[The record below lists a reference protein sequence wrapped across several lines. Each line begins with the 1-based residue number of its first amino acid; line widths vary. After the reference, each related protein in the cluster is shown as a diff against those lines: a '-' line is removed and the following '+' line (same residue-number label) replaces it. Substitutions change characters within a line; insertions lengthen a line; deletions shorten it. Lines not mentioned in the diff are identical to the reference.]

1 MDWKDRI
8 EKSVKQFFPLGIV
21 VAVLMAVLGV
31 VMLFNPAGSLRGLV
45 WLIVIGFTAG
55 GIFRIVSYVKMPYW
69 MRQGYTLV
77 IGILDVLCGVMLI
90 ISAVTQPVITDE
102 VFVWMVGFMFGFYA
116 LFAGIVTISGTGVAK
131 RMGESTGW
139 LVFAGVL
146 EIIAGI
152 TLLMVPAVGTYFLMY
167 ALAFA
172 FIVGGVNLFAT
183 TMDFKKR
190 ANAIGDYMDQNG
202 DAFDPDKDPFS
213 IWKNE

>member
-1 MDWKDRI
+1 
-8 EKSVKQFFPLGIV
+8 
-21 VAVLMAVLGV
+21 
-31 VMLFNPAGSLRGLV
+31 
-45 WLIVIGFTAG
+45 
-55 GIFRIVSYVKMPYW
+55 
-69 MRQGYTLV
+69 
-77 IGILDVLCGVMLI
+77 
-90 ISAVTQPVITDE
+90 
-102 VFVWMVGFMFGFYA
+102 
-116 LFAGIVTISGTGVAK
+116 
-131 RMGESTGW
+131 MGESTGW